1 MLLTKYPYQVTP
13 AEEGGFL
20 LQFIDLEEAFS
31 EADSIEEAELN
42 AEEVLS
48 LTLAGRIEDGFDVPL
63 PTDHEQ
69 LKGEDN
75 IHWCAPVADIQVA
88 LLVHWAREEKHV
100 SLAELARQLNTSWPS
115 VQRFEKPGNN
125 PTLKKLNAIAN
136 SLGKK
141 LVIDF
146 V

>member
-1 MLLTKYPYQVTP
+1 MLLTKYPYRVIP
-13 AEEGGFL
+13 AEEGGYL

-31 EADSIEEAELN
+31 EADSLEEAEWN

-48 LTLAGRIEDGFDVPL
+48 LSLAGRIEDGFDVPL
-63 PTDHEQ
+63 PTAEGQ
-69 LKGEDN
+69 LRDN
-75 IHWCAPVADIQVA
+75 ENVYWSEPTADIQVA
-88 LLVHWAREEKHV
+88 LLVHYAREEKNV
-100 SLAELARQLNTSWPS
+100 SVAELARQLNTSWPS

-125 PTLKKLNAIAN
+125 PTLKRLTAIAN